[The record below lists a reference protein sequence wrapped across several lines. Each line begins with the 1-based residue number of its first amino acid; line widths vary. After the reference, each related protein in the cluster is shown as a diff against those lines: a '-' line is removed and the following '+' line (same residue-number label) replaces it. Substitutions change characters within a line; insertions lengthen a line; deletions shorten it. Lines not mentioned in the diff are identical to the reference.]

1 MIDTHEL
8 QLQINALKEKLQPLK
23 NALHI
28 DALANY
34 IEELEAVTQEPDFWN
49 NVEKATSVQKDLT
62 DMKKRLNG
70 FENLQQQI
78 GDLHVG
84 LELAALAE
92 AEEQESLLQEV
103 QNGIKQW
110 QEVYTELHLETLF
123 TDKLDDNNAIVTLH
137 AGAGGTEAMDWT
149 EMLYRMYSRFAEQM
163 NFELRELNMV
173 DGEEAGIKSVSFSLK
188 GKHAYGW
195 LRSEH
200 GVHRLVRISP
210 FDASGRRHTS
220 FASCEVLPELSTEIE
235 IKIRP
240 EDLRVDT
247 YRSTGKGGQHVNKT
261 DSAVRLT
268 HLPTD
273 IVAACQAERSQIQN
287 KETAMK
293 MLQAKLYKLAQEK
306 QKESIDDLKGEQLE
320 IAWGSQIRSYVFC
333 PYTLVKDHRTEYE
346 EIDVENVMNGHIQGF
361 VNAYL
366 EQKAGLKQCLN

>member
-8 QLQINALKEKLQPLK
+8 QSQINALKEKLQPLK

-268 HLPTD
+268 HLPTG